1 MMMNLLATTLGRFR
15 IIAFIEGVSF
25 VVLLFIAMPLKYMMG
40 MPEAVRITGMAHGL
54 LFVLFMFLLLQSSI
68 EYGWRI
74 KKIALLFLLSIV
86 PFGTFWAEKKI
97 LSQEIDSE
105 TKL

>member
-1 MMMNLLATTLGRFR
+1 MIMNLLATTLGRFR

-40 MPEAVRITGMAHGL
+40 MPEAVRITGMAHGI
-54 LFVLFMFLLLQSSI
+54 LFVLFMFLLLQASI
-68 EYGWRI
+68 EYDWKF
-74 KKIALLFLLSIV
+74 KKIVLLFLLSIV

-97 LSQEIDSE
+97 LNQEIDS
-105 TKL
+105 

>member
-1 MMMNLLATTLGRFR
+1 MMNLLATTLGRFR

-40 MPEAVRITGMAHGL
+40 MPEAVRITGMAHGI
-54 LFVLFMFLLLQSSI
+54 LFVLFMILLLQASL
-68 EYGWRI
+68 EQGWKF

-97 LSQEIDSE
+97 LNQEIDS
-105 TKL
+105 

>member
-1 MMMNLLATTLGRFR
+1 MMSLLATTLGRFR

-40 MPEAVRITGMAHGL
+40 MPEAVRITGMAHGI
-54 LFVLFMFLLLQSSI
+54 LFVLFMFLLLQASI
-68 EYGWRI
+68 EYGWKF
-74 KKIALLFLLSIV
+74 KKIVLLFLLSIV

-97 LSQEIDSE
+97 LNQEIDS
-105 TKL
+105 